1 MTAPVTKKLAQ
12 PNHAQELA
20 RLVQELRLDAN
31 AAEKA
36 LRKGDPEWIAAEL
49 ARVRR
54 MLAAQLRRRT
64 F

>member
-1 MTAPVTKKLAQ
+1 MTKKLAQ

-36 LRKGDPEWIAAEL
+36 LRKGDLEWIAAEL